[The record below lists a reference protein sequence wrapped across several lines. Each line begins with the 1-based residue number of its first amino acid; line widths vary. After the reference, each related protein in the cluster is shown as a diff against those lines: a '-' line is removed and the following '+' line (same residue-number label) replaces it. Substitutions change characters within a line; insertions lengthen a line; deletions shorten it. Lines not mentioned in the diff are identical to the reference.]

1 MRSRRVVGAAV
12 LLALLVVA
20 GALVARSRSDP
31 GRWGPQEAGPA
42 PKRSGPL
49 PVAPSATPIKHVIFI
64 IKENRSY
71 DNLFGL
77 FPRGDGAS
85 TGLTK
90 DGRRITLLPL
100 LDKQTD
106 LQHNYAANLAAVDG
120 GKMDGFSAIPD
131 KAGQRTLLA
140 YTTAQPG
147 QLPDYWGWAKRFTLG
162 DRMFSSVNSSS
173 FPNHLYTVAA
183 QSAGIIDGPNY
194 RTSWWGCDGPPGITA
209 PLLSPDGKVG
219 EKRTSVCLDIPS
231 TAGDINDRPRSHVTW
246 SSYGASPGE
255 LGYGWVALDAIK
267 PVRERSDWSKH
278 AFPWEWF
285 TSDIRQGYLSSVT
298 WMTPDF
304 NDSDH
309 PGGPSLCDGENWTTR
324 LVNSVMRSPLWS
336 STAIVIVWDDFG
348 GFYDHVAPPHVDRFG
363 LGPRVPM
370 LVISPWAKKG
380 VDHTVY
386 DFTSVLKFV
395 GENFGLPN
403 LTEREKNANSLR
415 SAFQFRKPLKPWV
428 APIRDCPDFPYQQ
441 QQNPPKDI
449 HD

>member
-1 MRSRRVVGAAV
+1 VVVAVVVVAAALLAVAAALAVRSR
-12 LLALLVVA
+12 
-20 GALVARSRSDP
+20 DHD
-31 GRWGPQEAGPA
+31 RWGPHQAGPA

-64 IKENRSY
+64 IKENRTY

-77 FPRGDGAS
+77 FPKGDGAS

-106 LQHNYAANLAAVDG
+106 LQHNYNDNVAAVDG
-120 GKMDGFSAIPD
+120 GKMDGFSAIPY
-131 KAGQRTLLA
+131 KAGQHTLLA

-219 EKRTSVCLDIPS
+219 EKRKSVCLDIPS
-231 TAGDINDRPRSHVTW
+231 TAGDINNRPRSHVSW

-267 PVRERSDWSKH
+267 PVRERADWPKH

-285 TSDIRQGYLSSVT
+285 TSDIKQGSLASVT

-309 PGGPSLCDGENWTTR
+309 PGGPSLCDGENWTAR

-348 GFYDHVAPPHVDRFG
+348 GFYDHVDPPRVDRFG

-415 SAFQFRKPLKPWV
+415 SALQFRKPLKPWV

-441 QQNPPKDI
+441 QQPPPKNI